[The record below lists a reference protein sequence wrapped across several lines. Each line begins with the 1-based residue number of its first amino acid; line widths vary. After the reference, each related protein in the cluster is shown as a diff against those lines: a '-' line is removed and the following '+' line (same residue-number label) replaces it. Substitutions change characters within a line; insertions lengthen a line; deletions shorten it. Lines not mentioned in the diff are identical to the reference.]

1 MSSKTPLQ
9 YFKEI
14 ADVSR
19 EQFEIPVHPTNSI
32 HERNTYRTGDGDYV
46 QPLRPGSQD
55 YKLCRSRGLLASTN
69 LQMLNIKDYKG
80 I

>member
-14 ADVSR
+14 QDVSR
-19 EQFEIPVHPTNSI
+19 AQFAMPVPPQNSI
-32 HERNTYRTGDGDYV
+32 HERDTYRTGDGDYV

-55 YKLCRSRGLLASTN
+55 FLKCKSRGLLSSN
-69 LQMLNIKDYKG
+69 YF
-80 I
+80 

>member
-19 EQFEIPVHPTNSI
+19 EQFKVPVFPSNSI
-32 HERNTYRTGDGDYV
+32 HERDTYRTGDGDYI
-46 QPLRPGSQD
+46 QPPRPGSLD
-55 YKLCRSRGLLASTN
+55 YKKCKSRGLLASTSS
-69 LQMLNIKDYKG
+69 
-80 I
+80 

>member
-14 ADVSR
+14 SDVSR
-19 EQFEIPVHPTNSI
+19 KQFELPVHPQNSI
-32 HERNTYRTGDGDYV
+32 HERGTYRTGDGDYT

-55 YKLCRSRGLLASTN
+55 FKSCKSRGLLASTSS
-69 LQMLNIKDYKG
+69 
-80 I
+80 

>member
-14 ADVSR
+14 QDVSR
-19 EQFEIPVHPTNSI
+19 SQFAMPVPPQNSI
-32 HERNTYRTGDGDYV
+32 HERDTYRTGDGDYV

-55 YKLCRSRGLLASTN
+55 HKLCRSRGLLASTSS
-69 LQMLNIKDYKG
+69 
-80 I
+80 

>member
-1 MSSKTPLQ
+1 MSSKTSLQ

-19 EQFEIPVHPTNSI
+19 KQFALPIPPNNSI
-32 HERNTYRTGDGDYV
+32 HDRETYRTGDGDYV

-55 YKLCRSRGLLASTN
+55 HKLCKSRGLLASTN
-69 LQMLNIKDYKG
+69 S
-80 I
+80 

>member
-19 EQFEIPVHPTNSI
+19 AQFAMPVPAKDSI
-32 HERNTYRTGDGDYV
+32 HERSIYRTGDGDYV

-55 YKLCRSRGLLASTN
+55 HKLCPSRGLLASTSS
-69 LQMLNIKDYKG
+69 
-80 I
+80 

>member
-19 EQFEIPVHPTNSI
+19 SQFAMPVLPPQNSI
-32 HERNTYRTGDGDYV
+32 HERGTYRTGDGDYV

-55 YKLCRSRGLLASTN
+55 HKLCRSRGLLASTSS
-69 LQMLNIKDYKG
+69 
-80 I
+80 

>member
-19 EQFEIPVHPTNSI
+19 KQFEIAVPPQNSVHK
-32 HERNTYRTGDGDYV
+32 RNTYRTGDGDYV

-55 YKLCRSRGLLASTN
+55 HKLCRSRGLLASTSS
-69 LQMLNIKDYKG
+69 
-80 I
+80 